1 VAPSV
6 SIALRPAERVNIAT
20 DRAGFNAT
28 RQRLSL
34 PYTGRMSAQHTFD
47 PDGRWDGR
55 TLTEI
60 VPLVVDE
67 IVAAFEPLEVILFGS
82 VARGEDGP
90 DSDIDL
96 LVVFD
101 HLEPEQKR
109 PLMADVR
116 RSITTL
122 APIDVL
128 VADPDEIEARRDQVG
143 SILYWPLREGRSVY
157 RRARA
162 HAG

>member
-1 VAPSV
+1 MSV
-6 SIALRPAERVNIAT
+6 
-20 DRAGFNAT
+20 
-28 RQRLSL
+28 
-34 PYTGRMSAQHTFD
+34 QHTFD

-60 VPLVVDE
+60 VPLVVEE

-116 RSITTL
+116 RSIRTV

-128 VADPDEIEARRDQVG
+128 VTDPNEIEARRDQVG

-157 RRARA
+157 RRTRA